1 MDQGQIDLLLLGV
14 DGVLDILVHVS
25 LGDKVGLFQ
34 KYLNQLQIA
43 AVDQCF
49 HTPGEHFFHIRLG
62 FCIVNAG
69 TDSFRKIGTSP
80 IVIGCAVIAI
90 LALVLRV
97 VLDKK
102 LAIAADAMSVVA
114 GITLVVAAVQFIS
127 PRVNTIASI
136 MTFTNNA
143 QTMADLS
150 SAIYGTAALLI
161 AVVLNIIAAFTNVN
175 EQ

>member
-1 MDQGQIDLLLLGV
+1 MSSTNKKGAGLILSLLTAVAGA
-14 DGVLDILVHVS
+14 
-25 LGDKVGLFQ
+25 VG
-34 KYLNQLQIA
+34 
-43 AVDQCF
+43 
-49 HTPGEHFFHIRLG
+49 LG
-62 FCIVNAG
+62 FC
-69 TDSFRKIGTSP
+69 KIGTSP
-80 IVIGCAVIAI
+80 VVIGCAVIAI

>member
-1 MDQGQIDLLLLGV
+1 MSSTNKKGAGLILSLLTAVAGA
-14 DGVLDILVHVS
+14 
-25 LGDKVGLFQ
+25 VG
-34 KYLNQLQIA
+34 
-43 AVDQCF
+43 
-49 HTPGEHFFHIRLG
+49 LG
-62 FCIVNAG
+62 FCIVNDG

-80 IVIGCAVIAI
+80 VVIGCAVIAI

>member
-1 MDQGQIDLLLLGV
+1 MRSIAKRLSALCLCAFLTAAPAA
-14 DGVLDILVHVS
+14 DGL
-25 LGDKVGLFQ
+25 
-34 KYLNQLQIA
+34 A
-43 AVDQCF
+43 ALAAD
-49 HTPGEHFFHIRLG
+49 
-62 FCIVNAG
+62 AG
-69 TDSFRKIGTSP
+69 T
-80 IVIGCAVIAI
+80 VHIAS
-90 LALVLRV
+90 AREFKAFAAKCVSNTYSQGLRV

>member
-1 MDQGQIDLLLLGV
+1 MTSTNKKGAGFILSLLTAIAGV
-14 DGVLDILVHVS
+14 
-25 LGDKVGLFQ
+25 VGL
-34 KYLNQLQIA
+34 
-43 AVDQCF
+43 V
-49 HTPGEHFFHIRLG
+49 
-62 FCIVNAG
+62 FCMVNAN
-69 TDSFRKIGTSP
+69 TDSFRAVGTSP
-80 IVIGCAVIAI
+80 VIGCAVIAI

-136 MTFTNNA
+136 MSFTNNA

-175 EQ
+175 KQ

>member
-1 MDQGQIDLLLLGV
+1 MSSTNKKGAGLILSLLTAVAGA
-14 DGVLDILVHVS
+14 
-25 LGDKVGLFQ
+25 VG
-34 KYLNQLQIA
+34 
-43 AVDQCF
+43 
-49 HTPGEHFFHIRLG
+49 LG

-80 IVIGCAVIAI
+80 VVIGCAVIAI

-114 GITLVVAAVQFIS
+114 GITLVVAAVQF

>member
-1 MDQGQIDLLLLGV
+1 MSSTNKKGAGLILSLLTAVAGA
-14 DGVLDILVHVS
+14 
-25 LGDKVGLFQ
+25 VG
-34 KYLNQLQIA
+34 
-43 AVDQCF
+43 
-49 HTPGEHFFHIRLG
+49 LG

-80 IVIGCAVIAI
+80 VVIAI

-102 LAIAADAMSVVA
+102 LTIAADAMSVVA
-114 GITLVVAAVQFIS
+114 GITLVVAAAQFIS

>member
-1 MDQGQIDLLLLGV
+1 MSSTNKKGAGLILSLLTAVAGA
-14 DGVLDILVHVS
+14 
-25 LGDKVGLFQ
+25 VG
-34 KYLNQLQIA
+34 
-43 AVDQCF
+43 
-49 HTPGEHFFHIRLG
+49 LG

-69 TDSFRKIGTSP
+69 TDSFCKIGTSP
-80 IVIGCAVIAI
+80 VVIGCAVIAI

-102 LAIAADAMSVVA
+102 LTIAADAMSVVA
-114 GITLVVAAVQFIS
+114 GITLVVAAAQFIS

>member
-1 MDQGQIDLLLLGV
+1 MSSTNKKGAGLILSLLTAV
-14 DGVLDILVHVS
+14 ACA
-25 LGDKVGLFQ
+25 VG
-34 KYLNQLQIA
+34 
-43 AVDQCF
+43 
-49 HTPGEHFFHIRLG
+49 LG

-80 IVIGCAVIAI
+80 EKDTI
-90 LALVLRV
+90 LMVNG
-97 VLDKK
+97 K
-102 LAIAADAMSVVA
+102 LTIAADALSVVA

>member
-1 MDQGQIDLLLLGV
+1 MSSTNKKGAGLILSLLTAVAGA
-14 DGVLDILVHVS
+14 
-25 LGDKVGLFQ
+25 VG
-34 KYLNQLQIA
+34 
-43 AVDQCF
+43 
-49 HTPGEHFFHIRLG
+49 LG

-80 IVIGCAVIAI
+80 VVIGCAVIAI

-97 VLDKK
+97 VLDK
-102 LAIAADAMSVVA
+102 
-114 GITLVVAAVQFIS
+114 
-127 PRVNTIASI
+127 
-136 MTFTNNA
+136 
-143 QTMADLS
+143 MADLS

>member
-1 MDQGQIDLLLLGV
+1 MSSTNKKGAGLILSLLTAVAGA
-14 DGVLDILVHVS
+14 
-25 LGDKVGLFQ
+25 VG
-34 KYLNQLQIA
+34 
-43 AVDQCF
+43 
-49 HTPGEHFFHIRLG
+49 LG

-80 IVIGCAVIAI
+80 VVIGCAVIAI

-97 VLDKK
+97 V
-102 LAIAADAMSVVA
+102 
-114 GITLVVAAVQFIS
+114 LVVAAVQFIS

>member
-1 MDQGQIDLLLLGV
+1 M
-14 DGVLDILVHVS
+14 
-25 LGDKVGLFQ
+25 
-34 KYLNQLQIA
+34 
-43 AVDQCF
+43 
-49 HTPGEHFFHIRLG
+49 
-62 FCIVNAG
+62 
-69 TDSFRKIGTSP
+69 
-80 IVIGCAVIAI
+80 
-90 LALVLRV
+90 LRV

-102 LAIAADAMSVVA
+102 LTIAADAMSVVA

-150 SAIYGTAALLI
+150 SAIYGTATLLI

>member
-1 MDQGQIDLLLLGV
+1 MSSTNKKGAGLILSLLTAVAGA
-14 DGVLDILVHVS
+14 
-25 LGDKVGLFQ
+25 VG
-34 KYLNQLQIA
+34 
-43 AVDQCF
+43 
-49 HTPGEHFFHIRLG
+49 LG

-69 TDSFRKIGTSP
+69 TSP
-80 IVIGCAVIAI
+80 VVIGCAVIAI

-102 LAIAADAMSVVA
+102 LTIAADAMSVVA
-114 GITLVVAAVQFIS
+114 GITLVVAAAQFIS

>member
-1 MDQGQIDLLLLGV
+1 MSSTNKKGAGLILSLLTAVAGA
-14 DGVLDILVHVS
+14 
-25 LGDKVGLFQ
+25 VG
-34 KYLNQLQIA
+34 
-43 AVDQCF
+43 
-49 HTPGEHFFHIRLG
+49 LG

-90 LALVLRV
+90 LALVL
-97 VLDKK
+97 
-102 LAIAADAMSVVA
+102 
-114 GITLVVAAVQFIS
+114 
-127 PRVNTIASI
+127 RVNTIASI

>member
-1 MDQGQIDLLLLGV
+1 M
-14 DGVLDILVHVS
+14 
-25 LGDKVGLFQ
+25 
-34 KYLNQLQIA
+34 
-43 AVDQCF
+43 
-49 HTPGEHFFHIRLG
+49 
-62 FCIVNAG
+62 
-69 TDSFRKIGTSP
+69 
-80 IVIGCAVIAI
+80 VIGCAVIAI

-150 SAIYGTAALLI
+150 SAIYGHGCAADCRGAEHHCRLHQRER
-161 AVVLNIIAAFTNVN
+161 AVIMRHSRVTSS
-175 EQ
+175 

>member
-1 MDQGQIDLLLLGV
+1 MSSTNKKGAGLILSLLTAVAGA
-14 DGVLDILVHVS
+14 
-25 LGDKVGLFQ
+25 VG
-34 KYLNQLQIA
+34 
-43 AVDQCF
+43 
-49 HTPGEHFFHIRLG
+49 LG

-80 IVIGCAVIAI
+80 VVIGCAI

-114 GITLVVAAVQFIS
+114 GITLVVAAAQFIS

>member
-1 MDQGQIDLLLLGV
+1 MSSTNKKGAGLILSLLTAVAGA
-14 DGVLDILVHVS
+14 
-25 LGDKVGLFQ
+25 VGL
-34 KYLNQLQIA
+34 A
-43 AVDQCF
+43 
-49 HTPGEHFFHIRLG
+49 

-80 IVIGCAVIAI
+80 VVIGCAVIAI

-102 LAIAADAMSVVA
+102 LTIAADVVA

>member
-1 MDQGQIDLLLLGV
+1 MSSTNKKGAGLILSLLTAV
-14 DGVLDILVHVS
+14 ACA
-25 LGDKVGLFQ
+25 VG
-34 KYLNQLQIA
+34 
-43 AVDQCF
+43 
-49 HTPGEHFFHIRLG
+49 LG

-80 IVIGCAVIAI
+80 VVIGCAVIAI

-102 LAIAADAMSVVA
+102 LTIAADAMSVVA

-127 PRVNTIASI
+127 PRVNTIAS
-136 MTFTNNA
+136 FTNNA

>member
-1 MDQGQIDLLLLGV
+1 MLSALP
-14 DGVLDILVHVS
+14 
-25 LGDKVGLFQ
+25 
-34 KYLNQLQIA
+34 
-43 AVDQCF
+43 
-49 HTPGEHFFHIRLG
+49 TPRGTRLPALKP
-62 FCIVNAG
+62 V
-69 TDSFRKIGTSP
+69 
-80 IVIGCAVIAI
+80 GCAVIAI

-102 LAIAADAMSVVA
+102 LTIAADAMSVVA

>member
-1 MDQGQIDLLLLGV
+1 MSSTNKKGAGLILSLLTAVAGA
-14 DGVLDILVHVS
+14 
-25 LGDKVGLFQ
+25 VG
-34 KYLNQLQIA
+34 
-43 AVDQCF
+43 
-49 HTPGEHFFHIRLG
+49 LG

-80 IVIGCAVIAI
+80 VVIAI

-102 LAIAADAMSVVA
+102 LTIAADAMSVVA

>member
-1 MDQGQIDLLLLGV
+1 MSSTNKKGAGLILSLLTAVAGA
-14 DGVLDILVHVS
+14 
-25 LGDKVGLFQ
+25 VG
-34 KYLNQLQIA
+34 
-43 AVDQCF
+43 
-49 HTPGEHFFHIRLG
+49 LG

-80 IVIGCAVIAI
+80 VVIGCAVIAI

-102 LAIAADAMSVVA
+102 LAIAADAM
-114 GITLVVAAVQFIS
+114 TVQFIS

>member
-1 MDQGQIDLLLLGV
+1 MTSTNKKGAGLILSLLTAIAGV
-14 DGVLDILVHVS
+14 
-25 LGDKVGLFQ
+25 VGL
-34 KYLNQLQIA
+34 
-43 AVDQCF
+43 V
-49 HTPGEHFFHIRLG
+49 
-62 FCIVNAG
+62 FCMVNAN
-69 TDSFRKIGTSP
+69 TDSFRAVGTSP

-97 VLDKK
+97 VLDNK
-102 LAIAADAMSVVA
+102 LALAADAMSVVA

>member
-1 MDQGQIDLLLLGV
+1 MLSALASAL
-14 DGVLDILVHVS
+14 S
-25 LGDKVGLFQ
+25 
-34 KYLNQLQIA
+34 
-43 AVDQCF
+43 
-49 HTPGEHFFHIRLG
+49 TPGLIP
-62 FCIVNAG
+62 V
-69 TDSFRKIGTSP
+69 
-80 IVIGCAVIAI
+80 VIGCAVIAI

-102 LAIAADAMSVVA
+102 LTIAADAMSVVA
-114 GITLVVAAVQFIS
+114 GITLVVAAAQFIS

>member
-1 MDQGQIDLLLLGV
+1 MSSTNKKGAGLILSLLTAVAGA
-14 DGVLDILVHVS
+14 
-25 LGDKVGLFQ
+25 VG
-34 KYLNQLQIA
+34 
-43 AVDQCF
+43 
-49 HTPGEHFFHIRLG
+49 LG

-80 IVIGCAVIAI
+80 VVIGCAVIAI
-90 LALVLRV
+90 LA
-97 VLDKK
+97 LDKK